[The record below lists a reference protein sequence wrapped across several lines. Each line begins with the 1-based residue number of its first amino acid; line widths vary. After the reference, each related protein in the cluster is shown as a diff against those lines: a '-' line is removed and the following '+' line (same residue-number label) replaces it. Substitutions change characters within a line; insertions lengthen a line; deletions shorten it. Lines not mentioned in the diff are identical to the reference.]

1 MSQSLINQLR
11 KARETKVPAG
21 GFTFTVRRPTDTEFL
36 EHRELRVF
44 EIAQEYVIGWEGVTE
59 ADIVKGGGE
68 DPVPFNRDLW
78 REWCADR
85 PDLWEPLFEAVLT
98 AYEQHAE
105 ARKAA
110 AKN

>member
-11 KARETKVPAG
+11 KARETKVQAG
-21 GFTFTVRRPTDTEFL
+21 GYTFTVRRPTDTEFL

-68 DPVPFNRDLW
+68 DQVTFSRDLW

-98 AYEQHAE
+98 AYEKHSE

-110 AKN
+110 EKN